1 MEFRR
6 GDKLYFWNK
15 RTGKPDF
22 VEITALSSDLKAV
35 QFRYGNKLYK
45 CKADYASIKLFER
58 ELDIPEYRLKS
69 EIEFNRFYDASGRK
83 ELNDELERRSK
94 AKRDHLLS
102 EDTMVI
108 GGE

>member
-58 ELDIPEYRLKS
+58 ELDIPEYRRES
-69 EIEFNRFYDASGRK
+69 EIEFNRRYDESGR
-83 ELNDELERRSK
+83 DELYSELRKRSE

-102 EDTMVI
+102 DDVMVI
-108 GGE
+108 SGE